1 MLKSSCDCGMHSHVD
16 FKYTE
21 DHNVTKAVS
30 SIDFEWNLSHLFFI
44 YVDIW
49 LFNPT
54 YLDKIIYLSVMC
66 KFCHN
71 KLQNISSVLF
81 NPTSPCLIQCQAHQE
96 TSTVNRILLLK
107 EYWDFFSY
115 KECYF
120 GKHPILPIDPY
131 HLVGFLSPPCH
142 VDLLS
147 KWLAGNWDTN

>member
-1 MLKSSCDCGMHSHVD
+1 MGQRQYLVLTLNETCLI
-16 FKYTE
+16 Y
-21 DHNVTKAVS
+21 
-30 SIDFEWNLSHLFFI
+30 FFI

-49 LFNPT
+49 LFNLT
-54 YLDKIIYLSVMC
+54 CLDKIIYLSVMC

-71 KLQNISSVLF
+71 KLQNISPVLF

-120 GKHPILPIDPY
+120 GTHLILPIDPY

-147 KWLAGNWDTN
+147 KWLLAIGTQISSVIISLWQAGGQGPWNWLR